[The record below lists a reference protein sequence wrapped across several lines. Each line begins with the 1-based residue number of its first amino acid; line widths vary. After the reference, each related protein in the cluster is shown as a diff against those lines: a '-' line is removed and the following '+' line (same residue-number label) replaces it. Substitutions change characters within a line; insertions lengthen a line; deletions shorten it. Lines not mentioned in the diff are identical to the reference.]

1 MYLFASPPKTL
12 SSTNIAAHYLS
23 SGQKILC
30 SLFIRDWC
38 VCSATCLILTGR
50 LSLLSL
56 VKCIYD
62 EYTTTPYI
70 QRTFLI
76 PLYCLVNRI
85 ARTSLEIQWDDH
97 YYGGGWRKLQYSHK
111 SSRVRGLWKLYG
123 HVPECFTYK
132 TTWIT
137 TKLLVPIDVFVIIV
151 TMILIDTNSNVT
163 ATN

>member
-111 SSRVRGLWKLYG
+111 SSRSVWLVETLRTRPRMFHLQNHLDYNEIACPYRRFCY
-123 HVPECFTYK
+123 HRDHDTY
-132 TTWIT
+132 WYQ
-137 TKLLVPIDVFVIIV
+137 
-151 TMILIDTNSNVT
+151 
-163 ATN
+163 